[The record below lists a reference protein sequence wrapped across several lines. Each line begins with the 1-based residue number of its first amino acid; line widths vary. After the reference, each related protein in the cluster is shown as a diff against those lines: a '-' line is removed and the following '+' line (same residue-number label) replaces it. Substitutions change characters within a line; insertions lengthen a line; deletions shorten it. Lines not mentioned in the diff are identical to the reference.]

1 MAEESLKETT
11 CSCCGGAGE
20 HEHHHHHDDDALD
33 LDKIGTCS
41 CCAGDDDDD
50 EEEEEMPLWTLIVG
64 TLLFLVTYLTDL
76 IPEAFSL
83 PAYIVAYLF
92 LGYGVLR
99 EAGENILKRQ
109 PFDENFLMA
118 IATIGAFCIGDY
130 PEAVAVMLF
139 SRIGEA
145 MEEKAVHRSRKQV
158 AAAIDLRPEV
168 VQRLNEDGTTTEIPA
183 KEAAVGDVV
192 AVRVGD
198 RIPLD
203 GIVVAGDSLIDTSA
217 LTGEPVPVACREG
230 SEVLSGSINTSGVLH
245 VKVTK
250 PLAESMVTKILESVE
265 KAAARK
271 PKIDRFITRFAR
283 IYTPAVVA
291 IAVGTAVIPS
301 LVTGHWN
308 YWIYTALTFLVI
320 SCPCALVLSVPLS
333 FFAGIGAAS
342 KQGILFKGGIAIE
355 QMKRIGAVVFDKTG
369 TITKGNFVVH
379 QVESADNRSDD
390 DVLALCASAEQASNH
405 PIARSVVAQAC
416 ERGLT
421 LTEPSAIEE
430 IAGQGL
436 RANVGGHLVLCGNQR
451 LMDAQKITLPELT
464 ATEYGSELYVAVDGE
479 YAGRLVISD
488 TIKEDAVDAVK
499 AISQMGITTA
509 MLTGDS
515 QQAADY
521 IASKT
526 GIDDVRA
533 KLLPQDKVDQMD
545 DLRRK
550 YGPVLFVGDG
560 INDAPVLAGAD
571 VGAAMGS
578 GADAAVEA
586 ADVVFMH
593 SRVSAVPAA
602 LHLSK
607 ETMKIAMENVIF
619 ALGVKAVVMIA
630 GFVGYASM
638 WAAVFA
644 DSGVAALCVLN
655 SVRMLYKK

>member
-1 MAEESLKETT
+1 MAEEFLKDHG
-11 CSCCGGAGE
+11 CSCCNG
-20 HEHHHHHDDDALD
+20 HHDEDEGIKLNEV
-33 LDKIGTCS
+33 GTCS
-41 CCAGDDDDD
+41 CGCGDDEDD
-50 EEEEEMPLWTLIVG
+50 EEESPLWTLIAG
-64 TLLFLVTYLTDL
+64 TVLFLITYLTNI
-76 IPEAFSL
+76 IPEAVSL
-83 PAYIVAYLF
+83 PAYIIAYLL

-99 EAGENILKRQ
+99 EAGENIMKRR

-118 IATIGAFCIGDY
+118 VATIGAFAIGDY

-145 MEEKAVHRSRKQV
+145 MEDRAVHRSRKQV
-158 AAAIDLRPEV
+158 AAAIDMRPEV
-168 VQRLNEDGTTTEIPA
+168 VHRLGADGSTVTIPA
-183 KEAAVGDVV
+183 KEAIAGDVV
-192 AVRVGD
+192 VVRVGD
-198 RIPLD
+198 
-203 GIVVAGDSLIDTSA
+203 GIVMAGESLIDTSA
-217 LTGEPVPVACREG
+217 LTGEPVPVICREG
-230 SEVLSGSINTSGVLH
+230 AEVLSGSINTTGVLQ

-265 KAAARK
+265 RAAARK
-271 PKIDRFITRFAR
+271 PKIDRFITRFSR

-291 IAVGTAVIPS
+291 IAAATAILPS
-301 LVTGHWN
+301 LVTGQWH

-342 KQGILFKGGIAIE
+342 KQGILFKGGIAME
-355 QMKRIGAVVFDKTG
+355 QMKHIKAVVFDKTG

-379 QVESADNRSDD
+379 QVLPADNRSAD
-390 DVLALCASAEQASNH
+390 DVLCLCASAEQASNH

-416 ERGLT
+416 EQGLR
-421 LTEPSAIEE
+421 LTEPSAMEE

-436 RANVGGHLVLCGNQR
+436 KARVGSHDVLCGNRQ
-451 LMDAQKITLPELT
+451 LLDGQHIALPAMDKV
-464 ATEYGSELYVAVDGE
+464 EYGSELYVAVDGA

-488 TIKEDAVDAVK
+488 TIKDDAVDAIQ
-499 AISQMGITTA
+499 AISRMGITTA

-533 KLLPQDKVDQMD
+533 KLLPQDKVNQMD
-545 DLRRK
+545 VLRQQ

-586 ADVVFMH
+586 ADLVGACA
-593 SRVSAVPAA
+593 R
-602 LHLSK
+602 LHDVN
-607 ETMKIAMENVIF
+607 IVD
-619 ALGVKAVVMIA
+619 LG
-630 GFVGYASM
+630 G
-638 WAAVFA
+638 
-644 DSGVAALCVLN
+644 LL
-655 SVRMLYKK
+655 

>member
-1 MAEESLKETT
+1 M
-11 CSCCGGAGE
+11 
-20 HEHHHHHDDDALD
+20 
-33 LDKIGTCS
+33 
-41 CCAGDDDDD
+41 
-50 EEEEEMPLWTLIVG
+50 
-64 TLLFLVTYLTDL
+64 
-76 IPEAFSL
+76 
-83 PAYIVAYLF
+83 
-92 LGYGVLR
+92 
-99 EAGENILKRQ
+99 
-109 PFDENFLMA
+109 
-118 IATIGAFCIGDY
+118 
-130 PEAVAVMLF
+130 
-139 SRIGEA
+139 
-145 MEEKAVHRSRKQV
+145 
-158 AAAIDLRPEV
+158 RPEV
-168 VQRLNEDGTTTEIPA
+168 VHRLGADGSTVTIPA
-183 KEAAVGDVV
+183 KEAIAGDVV
-192 AVRVGD
+192 VVRVGD

-203 GIVVAGDSLIDTSA
+203 GIVTAGESLIDTSA
-217 LTGEPVPVACREG
+217 LTGEPVPVICREG
-230 SEVLSGSINTSGVLH
+230 AEVLSGSINTTGVLQ

-265 KAAARK
+265 RAAARK
-271 PKIDRFITRFAR
+271 PKIDRFITRFSR
-283 IYTPAVVA
+283 IYTPTVVA
-291 IAVGTAVIPS
+291 IAAATAIVPS
-301 LVTGHWN
+301 LVTGQWH

-342 KQGILFKGGIAIE
+342 KQGILFKGGIAME
-355 QMKRIGAVVFDKTG
+355 QMKHIGAVVFDKTG

-379 QVESADNRSDD
+379 QVLPADNRSAD
-390 DVLALCASAEQASNH
+390 DVLCLCASAEQASNH

-416 ERGLT
+416 EQGLR

-436 RANVGGHLVLCGNQR
+436 KARVGSHDVLCGNRQ
-451 LMDAQKITLPELT
+451 LLDGQHIALPAMDKV
-464 ATEYGSELYVAVDGE
+464 EYGSELYVAVDGA

-488 TIKEDAVDAVK
+488 TIKDDAVDAIQ
-499 AISQMGITTA
+499 AISRMGITTA

-533 KLLPQDKVDQMD
+533 KLLPQDKVNQMD
-545 DLRRK
+545 VLRQQ

-586 ADVVFMH
+586 ADVVFMQ

-602 LHLSK
+602 LHLSR
-607 ETMKIAMENVIF
+607 ETMKIAMENVVF
-619 ALGVKAVVMIA
+619 ALGIKAVVMIA
-630 GFVGYASM
+630 GFAGYASM